1 MYGTYM
7 ATCNTKQTE
16 NKYMYIQYYTTS
28 TCMVH
33 TWLHA
38 ILNKRRTSTCTFN
51 ITQQVHLWY
60 IHVHVHVL
68 NDQRTSTCT
77 FNIIQYYKPN

>member
-1 MYGTYM
+1 
-7 ATCNTKQTE
+7 
-16 NKYMYIQYYTTS
+16 
-28 TCMVH
+28 MVH